1 MTTASIHE
9 PLKIFQIK
17 IIMVVIIIK
26 VQQILENTSGGKWTW
41 KNNRKCKERNITYKE
56 NEMEI

>member
-1 MTTASIHE
+1 
-9 PLKIFQIK
+9 
-17 IIMVVIIIK
+17 MVVIIIK